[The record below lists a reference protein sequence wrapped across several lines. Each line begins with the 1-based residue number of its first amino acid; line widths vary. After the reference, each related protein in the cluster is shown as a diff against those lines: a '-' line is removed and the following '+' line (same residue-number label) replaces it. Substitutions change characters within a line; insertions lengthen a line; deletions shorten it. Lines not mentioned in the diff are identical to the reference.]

1 MNFAK
6 FKNAVCRLSLVMFV
20 STCSVLGG
28 TFPAFAL
35 SPLADLP
42 GGGEDILA
50 KPSEYELERMAPRTD
65 IEMLSTNLAG
75 ENISLA
81 DGGLS
86 FSAMDISIPLNM
98 AVNASISRSYNRLS
112 GQNDKQASEFGDWQL
127 DLPRIESTYL
137 RGDIRYTPNYYSG
150 SACSNAIS
158 PGPIRAALGQDI
170 NQHEYWNGATLTVP
184 GQGGGKLLSGNAYG
198 QYETTDNMLIEC
210 EKDGSGNEYFIVKTP
225 NGLSYSLKQRRKIKG
240 EPLVRGF
247 KVAQRTRLLYLVTA
261 VEDRFGN
268 TLNYQY
274 QGNGLLRYIKQTP
287 KNGVQETLVT
297 LTYTGDRV
305 SSIVSLGKTWR
316 YEYTG
321 ANLSKVIRPDN
332 KFWRYE
338 FPVFGNFAPDIVLNK
353 HNDAAAYHCD
363 YKLDQGGTGSMR
375 VIHPYGAVAEFD
387 YALQV
392 HGRTEVPAKDMAPV
406 SSSSNHPSY
415 NINSCYATLS
425 ITDKRL
431 TVKNGVTYNWQY
443 QFANNR
449 QHWNIANW
457 NPARWGNNPTSYSG
471 FNASDYYGS
480 QKSSACSSSTECL
493 QVPTNLGYDP
503 LDLRVLTVTEPD
515 NTVIKYYSSKR
526 WDHTDGKVVATQ
538 WFNNLDGSPIKTERK
553 TYTHTTYK
561 GNSGITD
568 PVTTTNLTPISSQVL
583 LDLSINFENDN
594 TYTQSYDSYNEYGA
608 LLQSSSFNSFN
619 NNVRHVRQT
628 YQHDTSNW
636 LLNLPRQKSIS
647 SNDSNWTIHQENT
660 YHSASGSYKSSPNES
675 KVMGQVAAKNS
686 QYHSDGNLKKVEYVG
701 TGRYELF
708 EDYKR
713 GKAQKITLPCQ
724 KVNSCNT
731 ANGSTSNT
739 VIAKLIINNDGSTN
753 RVTDFKGYATN
764 YGYNTMGW
772 LTKIDPVDS
781 KWSNTNITYGVVTT
795 ANDGLS
801 GSGAQVG
808 QMKQTVSQGSSQ
820 KLTYFDSMLR
830 PYLVRTRDTSNTTTT
845 VYQRNEYDY
854 ENRTTFS
861 SYPSSSITI
870 SSGMRSVY
878 DALGRKTSD
887 TRTTDNATTRYS
899 YLSNNRSTVTDPK
912 GNVTITTY
920 LAYGSPSKSKATY
933 ISTAKNTT
941 AINYNLFGQVENI
954 TQGGITENRFYDN
967 YQQLCKT
974 VRPDTGVTA
983 FGYNT
988 ARQMIWQAE
997 GASGNKSS
1005 CDASKV
1011 TSTQKTRLTYNNW
1024 GDMSVQNY
1032 PDGSPDKVF
1041 NYDENGLLEKLTAG
1055 STVWNYQ
1062 YNSLGLIEKQ
1072 TLAVGSKSFVIDPA
1086 YNSLGHV
1093 QSLTYPSG
1101 RVVDF
1106 APNALGQ
1113 ATKAGIYAKSAKYHA
1128 NGSLDSFT
1136 YGNQLTYKRS
1146 LNNEQQPYELTV
1158 KQGSSYK
1165 SRQRYLYD
1173 DNNNVDRIYDFTDR
1187 SYDINLGYDAL
1198 DRLVTASGKWG
1209 NGSFSYDGLG
1219 NILKKTLGSQSLTYH
1234 YDTTKNRLNSVSG
1247 SLAKSFQYDARGN
1260 VVNNGYG
1267 LIFNRANQL
1276 SNAKGNVYTYDGH
1289 NRLVKKVANGK
1300 TIYSVYGMSGT
1311 LFYREDSQQ
1320 KKNDYIR
1327 LGSELVA
1334 KDNTPISAAAPPSTT
1349 PTINGSFTKTD
1360 YRGSHF
1366 SVNWQSAGMSNIT
1379 HFELYKS
1386 GDAVAPPP
1394 NCLKSCVQS
1403 NVIKISGE
1411 WVRAYSGSSLNTT
1424 ILALSNTIDVKVRA
1438 CNSLGCGPYSSIKSL
1453 SSAW

>member
-1 MNFAK
+1 
-6 FKNAVCRLSLVMFV
+6 MFI
-20 STCSVLGG
+20 STCSVFGG
-28 TFPAFAL
+28 AFSVFAYEEINFESDHYNFL
-35 SPLADLP
+35 QRNKVNSDLAPLDV
-42 GGGEDILA
+42 
-50 KPSEYELERMAPRTD
+50 T
-65 IEMLSTNLAG
+65 LAG
-75 ENISLA
+75 EQIDQYSGSLSFRTTDVSLA
-81 DGGLS
+81 GNSAIPVAFTRVVSHGLE
-86 FSAMDISIPLNM
+86 
-98 AVNASISRSYNRLS
+98 
-112 GQNDKQASEFGDWQL
+112 GQKQMGDW
-127 DLPRIESTYL
+127 DIDIPRIEGRYGYGKEGPNCQDPMPETYTTGKYQTGFYPWDYHHGL
-137 RGDIRYTPNYYSG
+137 SIHSG
-150 SACSNAIS
+150 S
-158 PGPIRAALGQDI
+158 G
-170 NQHEYWNGATLTVP
+170 
-184 GQGGGKLLSGNAYG
+184 GGGKLITPSASSPSPYSLPAGARHLTKENWILSC
-198 QYETTDNMLIEC
+198 T
-210 EKDGSGNEYFIVKTP
+210 GSGGKDFIARSP
-225 NGLSYSLKQRRKIKG
+225 QGLKYTFNVENRKEALPTMKG
-240 EPLVRGF
+240 FAISRTEIVAKLVS
-247 KVAQRTRLLYLVTA
+247 KI
-261 VEDRFGN
+261 EDRFGN
-268 TLNYQY
+268 YVEYKYT
-274 QGNGLLRYIKQTP
+274 NGLLTSITSNKGRSIVLAYNTSGTFLGELSSVTANGKQWRYSYKTSI
-287 KNGVQETLVT
+287 NGNHLEKVT
-297 LTYTGDRV
+297 L
-305 SSIVSLGKTWR
+305 
-316 YEYTG
+316 
-321 ANLSKVIRPDN
+321 PDGT
-332 KFWRYE
+332 FWLY
-338 FPVFGNFAPDIVLNK
+338 DI
-353 HNDAAAYHCD
+353 AGFRGFY
-363 YKLDQGGTGSMR
+363 LD
-375 VIHPYGAVAEFD
+375 GAVD
-387 YALQV
+387 YQGAYP
-392 HGRTEVPAKDMAPV
+392 E
-406 SSSSNHPSY
+406 
-415 NINSCYATLS
+415 
-425 ITDKRL
+425 
-431 TVKNGVTYNWQY
+431 
-443 QFANNR
+443 
-449 QHWNIANW
+449 
-457 NPARWGNNPTSYSG
+457 
-471 FNASDYYGS
+471 
-480 QKSSACSSSTECL
+480 
-493 QVPTNLGYDP
+493 
-503 LDLRVLTVTEPD
+503 
-515 NTVIKYYSSKR
+515 
-526 WDHTDGKVVATQ
+526 
-538 WFNNLDGSPIKTERK
+538 
-553 TYTHTTYK
+553 
-561 GNSGITD
+561 
-568 PVTTTNLTPISSQVL
+568 
-583 LDLSINFENDN
+583 LSINVTHPQGSMVNIVLRSIWKYKPGICWSPAKSLGTDPGN
-594 TYTQSYDSYNEYGA
+594 INQLCRSRVLAVVKKTLSVNNGDSYEWLYEYGDDDHNVLLYNYNTKTWYNNIDEQTNTVTTPNAKHTYVFARRKNWQEGALLRKDTRSLNGTLLSSTKTEWQAIIDYGEGEAWDPSNAGNLGLASYKRAEKSSVIAENNNNYTTVYDGYNLYGA
-608 LLQSSSFNSFN
+608 LLGSHSSNLFSGT
-619 NNVRHVRQT
+619 RYTKQT
-628 YQHDTSNW
+628 YQHDTNNW
-636 LLNLPRQKSIS
+636 LLNLPAKSYVSHS
-647 SNDSNWTIHQENT
+647 SSFAEPAYKEDT
-660 YHSASGSYKSSPNES
+660 YYGETHSYKSSPYQS
-675 KVMGQVAAKNS
+675 KIMGRIATTNS
-686 QYHSDGNLKKVEYVG
+686 QYHSDGNLKKVEYIG

-724 KVNSCNT
+724 KVNGCNT

-739 VIAKLIINNDGSTN
+739 VIAKLIINNDGSTD
-753 RVTDFKGYATN
+753 RVTDFKGHATN
-764 YGYNTMGW
+764 YDYNTMGW

-781 KWSNTNITYGVVTT
+781 KWSNSNITYGVVTT

-801 GSGAQVG
+801 GSGAKVG
-808 QMKQTVSQGSSQ
+808 QLKQTVSQGNSQ

-830 PYLVRTRDTSNTTTT
+830 PYLVRTRDTGSSYTTS
-845 VYQRNEYDY
+845 YQRSEYDF

-861 SYPSSSITI
+861 SFPSSSITI

-887 TRTTDNATTRYS
+887 TRTTDNATTRYN

-912 GNVTITTY
+912 GNATTTTY

-933 ISTAKNTT
+933 ISTPKNTT

-1011 TSTQKTRLTYNNW
+1011 TSTQKTSLTYNNW
-1024 GDMSVQNY
+1024 GEISVQNY

-1136 YGNQLTYKRS
+1136 YGNELTYKRT
-1146 LNNEQQPYELTV
+1146 LNSEQQPYELSI

-1165 SRQRYLYD
+1165 SRHRYLYD
-1173 DNNNVDRIYDFTDR
+1173 DNSNVDYIYDFTDR
-1187 SYDINLGYDAL
+1187 TYDINLGYDGL
-1198 DRLVTASGKWG
+1198 DRIVSGSGKWG
-1209 NGSFSYDGLG
+1209 AGSFSYDGLG
-1219 NILKKTLGSQSLTYH
+1219 NILTKKLGSQSLTYR
-1234 YDTTKNRLNSVSG
+1234 YNITNKNRLDSVTVSNG
-1247 SLAKSFQYDARGN
+1247 VNYSFNYDARGN
-1260 VVNNGYG
+1260 VVNNGKFG

-1276 SNAKGNVYTYDGH
+1276 TNAKGNVYTYDGH
-1289 NRLVKKVANGK
+1289 NRLVKKVSNGK

-1349 PTINGSFTKTD
+1349 PTINGSFIKTD

-1411 WVRAYSGSSLNTT
+1411 WVRAYSGSSLSTT
-1424 ILALSNTIDVKVRA
+1424 ILVLSNTIDVKVRA

>member
-1 MNFAK
+1 MNFTN
-6 FKNAVCRLSLVMFV
+6 FKNTACRLSLVMFI
-20 STCSVLGG
+20 SICSLLGG
-28 TFPAFAL
+28 TFPALAFEEISFESDYYNFLQRNKVNSDLA
-35 SPLADLP
+35 PLDV
-42 GGGEDILA
+42 
-50 KPSEYELERMAPRTD
+50 T
-65 IEMLSTNLAG
+65 LAG
-75 ENISLA
+75 EQIDQYSGSLSFRTTDVSLA
-81 DGGLS
+81 GNSAIPVAFTRVVSHGLE
-86 FSAMDISIPLNM
+86 
-98 AVNASISRSYNRLS
+98 
-112 GQNDKQASEFGDWQL
+112 GQKQMGDW
-127 DLPRIESTYL
+127 DIDIPRIE
-137 RGDIRYTPNYYSG
+137 GRYGYGKEGPNCQDPMPETFYTGKYQTGFYPWDYHHGLSVHSG
-150 SACSNAIS
+150 S
-158 PGPIRAALGQDI
+158 G
-170 NQHEYWNGATLTVP
+170 
-184 GQGGGKLLSGNAYG
+184 GGGKLITPSASSPSPYSLPAGARHLTKDNWILSC
-198 QYETTDNMLIEC
+198 T
-210 EKDGSGNEYFIVKTP
+210 GSGGKDFIARSP
-225 NGLSYSLKQRRKIKG
+225 QGLKYTFNVVNRKEVHATKKG
-240 EPLVRGF
+240 FAISRTEAVAKLVS
-247 KVAQRTRLLYLVTA
+247 KI
-261 VEDRFGN
+261 EDRFGN
-268 TLNYQY
+268 YVEYKYT
-274 QGNGLLRYIKQTP
+274 NGLLTSITSNKGRSIVLAYNTSGTFLGELSSVTANGKKWRYSYKTSTTG
-287 KNGVQETLVT
+287 NHLERVT
-297 LTYTGDRV
+297 LPDGTFWLYDIAGFRGFYLNGESDYQGAYPEL
-305 SSIVSLGKTWR
+305 SINVTHPQGSMVNIVLRSIWKYKPGICWSPAKSLGTDPGNINQLCRSRVLAVVKKELTVNNGDSYEWLYEYGDDDHNVLLYNYNTKTW
-316 YEYTG
+316 YNNIDEQTNTVTTPNAEHTY
-321 ANLSKVIRPDN
+321 
-332 KFWRYE
+332 
-338 FPVFGNFAPDIVLNK
+338 VFSRRK
-353 HNDAAAYHCD
+353 
-363 YKLDQGGTGSMR
+363 
-375 VIHPYGAVAEFD
+375 
-387 YALQV
+387 
-392 HGRTEVPAKDMAPV
+392 
-406 SSSSNHPSY
+406 
-415 NINSCYATLS
+415 
-425 ITDKRL
+425 
-431 TVKNGVTYNWQY
+431 NWQEG
-443 QFANNR
+443 ALLRKDTRSLN
-449 QHWNIANW
+449 
-457 NPARWGNNPTSYSG
+457 GTLL
-471 FNASDYYGS
+471 
-480 QKSSACSSSTECL
+480 SSSTTEW
-493 QVPTNLGYDP
+493 QATVDYGEGEDWDP
-503 LDLRVLTVTEPD
+503 AHAGNPGLD
-515 NTVIKYYSSKR
+515 
-526 WDHTDGKVVATQ
+526 
-538 WFNNLDGSPIKTERK
+538 
-553 TYTHTTYK
+553 TYK
-561 GNSGITD
+561 RAEKTSVI
-568 PVTTTNLTPISSQVL
+568 I
-583 LDLSINFENDN
+583 ENNN
-594 TYTQSYDSYNEYGA
+594 TYTTRYTDFNQYGA
-608 LLQSSSFNSFN
+608 LLGSNSFNSFSSN
-619 NNVRHVRQT
+619 TRYTKQT

-647 SNDSNWTIHQENT
+647 ANGSNWKVHQENT
-660 YHSASGSYKSSPNES
+660 YYSASGSYKSSPYES
-675 KVMGQVAAKNS
+675 KIMGRVAVKNS

-708 EDYKR
+708 ENYKR

-724 KVNSCNT
+724 KVNGCNT

-739 VIAKLIINNDGSTN
+739 VIAKLIINNDGSTD

-764 YGYNTMGW
+764 YDYNTMGW
-772 LTKIDPVDS
+772 LTKIDPVDN
-781 KWSNTNITYGVVTT
+781 KWSNTNISYGVVTT

-801 GSGAQVG
+801 GSGAKVG
-808 QMKQTVSQGSSQ
+808 QLKQTVSQGSSQ

-830 PYLVRTRDTSNTTTT
+830 PYLVRTRATNSANTTS
-845 VYQRNEYDY
+845 YQRSEYDF

-861 SYPSSSITI
+861 SFPSSSITI
-870 SSGMRSVY
+870 SSGIRSVF
-878 DALGRKTSD
+878 DALGRKTTD

-899 YLSNNRSTVTDPK
+899 YISNNRSTVTDPK
-912 GNVTITTY
+912 GNATTTTY

-933 ISTAKNTT
+933 ISTPKNTT
-941 AINYNLFGQVENI
+941 VINYNVFGQVEDI
-954 TQGGITENRFYDN
+954 SQGGITEDRFYDN

-1011 TSTQKTRLTYNNW
+1011 TSTQKTSLTYNNW
-1024 GDMSVQNY
+1024 GEINVQNY

-1041 NYDENGLLEKLTAG
+1041 SYDENGQLEKLTAG

-1062 YNSLGLIEKQ
+1062 YNSLGLIEKE
-1072 TLAVGSKSFVIDPA
+1072 TLSVGSKSFVIDPA

-1198 DRLVTASGKWG
+1198 DRLVTATGKWG
-1209 NGSFSYDGLG
+1209 SGSFNYDSLG

-1247 SLAKSFQYDARGN
+1247 SLAKSFKYDARGN

-1276 SNAKGNVYTYDGH
+1276 TNAKGNVYTYDGH
-1289 NRLVKKVANGK
+1289 NRLVKKVSNGK

-1334 KDNTPISAAAPPSTT
+1334 KDNTPVSAAAPPSTT
-1349 PTINGSFTKTD
+1349 PIISGSFTKTD

-1366 SVNWQSAGMSNIT
+1366 SVSWQSTGMSNIT

-1386 GDAVAPPP
+1386 GDAAGPTPPP
-1394 NCLKSCVQS
+1394 CKQLYCNQVNALPS
-1403 NVIKISGE
+1403 NTIKISGE
-1411 WVRAYSGSSLNTT
+1411 WVRAYSGSSLSTT

-1438 CNSLGCGPYSSIKSL
+1438 CNSYGCGPYSSIKSL